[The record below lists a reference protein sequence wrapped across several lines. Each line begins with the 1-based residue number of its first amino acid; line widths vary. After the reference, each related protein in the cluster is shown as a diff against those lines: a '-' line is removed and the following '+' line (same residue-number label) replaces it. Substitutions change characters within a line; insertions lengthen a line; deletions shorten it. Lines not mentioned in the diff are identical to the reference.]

1 MTEGLPIDPGHALA
15 PRANTDRVSLLL
27 VLDQCIAQKPN
38 IAGPKVTLSGNCTR
52 RLLEGQ
58 S

>member
-1 MTEGLPIDPGHALA
+1 MTEELPIDPGHALA

-27 VLDQCIAQKPN
+27 VLGQCIAQKPS
-38 IAGPKVTLSGNCTR
+38 IAGPKVTLSENCIH
-52 RLLEGQ
+52 LLEGQ